1 MGVRNEVHASMEV
14 YVKHTSVTHSTI
26 QLKLTLAGQ
35 EPILVRLV
43 KKTLLRLRLL
53 LLLLNLVLLEG
64 QQLLLLLLLSCQQ
77 LLQRYQLLLLLG
89 ESNQLLGVA
98 HSQGAAQE
106 TCQGGLLGA
115 GGQVGG
121 AYAWAAQTPKSCLD
135 LLHL

>member
-53 LLLLNLVLLEG
+53 LLLLLLNLVLLEG

-89 ESNQLLGVA
+89 EGNQLLGVA

-121 AYAWAAQTPKSCLD
+121 A
-135 LLHL
+135 